1 MAGYQFIHIESY
13 ARFGSERK
21 DPKSGKINK
30 KWSIRDIV
38 AEARREQGAISHIEN
53 PQEIDSGLVYG
64 MPLLELEKIAH
75 AWGDN
80 SKDKTGKKL
89 RKDGHCLLAGVISLP
104 DSEKG
109 DWEKFKAKSVEWL
122 KKNYGDRLKTVV
134 EHLDESHP
142 HIHFYCVPRPGE
154 TFETIHE
161 GQAAAKK
168 AAAQGKVKGEQNQAY
183 IEAMRGF
190 QDAFAN
196 VAQRFGL
203 ARLGPGRRRL
213 TREQWKSEQIQ
224 AEALKRARE
233 KANRIYKDAKKKG
246 IEDSK
251 TVGFLDKMKLSW
263 HQPSNELKKENEELK
278 RKNKELEQEKEE
290 LKEKSRSSIARA
302 LDEIRKSEKLK
313 EELQENKN
321 QKRTMEDEL
330 KEKNKKLLDIYHK
343 QQQQEKRQD
352 QPNKRFSI

>member
-13 ARFGSERK
+13 SRSGSEQKKK
-21 DPKSGKINK
+21 DGSKIK
-30 KWSIRDIV
+30 KWSIREIV
-38 AEARREQGAISHIEN
+38 AEARREQGSTSHIEK
-53 PQEIDSGLVYG
+53 PQEIDSGLVFG
-64 MPLLELEKIAH
+64 MPLLELEKVATD
-75 AWGDN
+75 WGDN
-80 SKDKTGKKL
+80 STDKAGRKL

-352 QPNKRFSI
+352 QPNKKFSI